1 MFFNIKYIIENESLK
16 IGRGSNID
24 IKTIRK
30 ISETYNPLSSPAA
43 SIDQLEIMYN
53 KYDTVL
59 VSAKDKKGFI
69 NSLTE
74 INPNIEVVYRKKL
87 VKKRIN
93 QKILNQRMK
102 YYR

>member
-1 MFFNIKYIIENESLK
+1 
-16 IGRGSNID
+16 
-24 IKTIRK
+24 
-30 ISETYNPLSSPAA
+30 
-43 SIDQLEIMYN
+43 MYN